1 MRTVLIA
8 ALAAAT
14 TVACASPNRTERQTG
29 MAEHNVTGGAYDSIT
44 ANDTAN
50 GGSFTPTG
58 DTASVANSSGNNSAE
73 VPAATLLGQIEAAD
87 RMEIHTAELALNN
100 AKSPA
105 VKQLAQRLRAGS
117 PGQSAEG
124 PEAGGQPPPEPDPAQ
139 QRGGPSDAGIRFADQ
154 LLRCQ
159 LRQRVC
165 GARDRRSQG
174 SHRPAPG
181 GLAQLAADQGL
192 RGRRNHSGAQ
202 EAPRPGAEDPVEDQE
217 LSSRPGRT
225 ERPGESGVIRG
236 VSGTRLPVTSS
247 RRAESVPASLPLGIA
262 WGKGRMEVDVHV
274 HRISNRWGRV
284 ATCTPERV
292 LGMGRQVGVEAHR

>member
-105 VKQLAQRLRAGS
+105 VKQLAQRLREDHQANLQKAQKLADSLHLNPIPPSNAAAHQTQVSDSLTSFSGASFDSAYVAHEIADHKEVIDRLQAAS
-117 PGQSAEG
+117 PSSPQTKAFVDDGTI
-124 PEAGGQPPPEPDPAQ
+124 PALKKHL
-139 QRGGPSDAGIRFADQ
+139 D
-154 LLRCQ
+154 
-159 LRQRVC
+159 
-165 GARDRRSQG
+165 
-174 SHRPAPG
+174 
-181 GLAQLAADQGL
+181 LAQKTQ
-192 RGRRNHSGAQ
+192 SKIK
-202 EAPRPGAEDPVEDQE
+202 
-217 LSSRPGRT
+217 S
-225 ERPGESGVIRG
+225 
-236 VSGTRLPVTSS
+236 
-247 RRAESVPASLPLGIA
+247 
-262 WGKGRMEVDVHV
+262 
-274 HRISNRWGRV
+274 
-284 ATCTPERV
+284 
-292 LGMGRQVGVEAHR
+292 